1 MDLDDRTRKVLEGIT
16 DLRQRLSKIWSNA
29 VEDSDFNTAGERLRR
44 WKERAVRF
52 LKDNVSEKEAINLH
66 STELRVF
73 TAGDPLGNLSDE
85 IGLYD
90 SVLKTLVEEIQDDP
104 DILSAAFSSAK
115 SASLEHSSLKGE
127 QPPAAHSQRA
137 NHTAI
142 KQEQSIDI
150 FISHSSADAR
160 TAEALI
166 DLLRAALNI
175 PADRIRCTSVDGYRL
190 PIGASTEEWLRQEV
204 SEAKVFI
211 GLITPTSLQSAY
223 VLFELGARWGAHLHL
238 APVLASGANPNLL
251 HGPLASLNA
260 LRCDVPAQVHQ
271 LITDIAKILGRD
283 QNNPS
288 SYQKYLELLVQQSQP
303 ANQ

>member
-115 SASLEHSSLKGE
+115 SASLEH
-127 QPPAAHSQRA
+127 
-137 NHTAI
+137 
-142 KQEQSIDI
+142 
-150 FISHSSADAR
+150 
-160 TAEALI
+160 
-166 DLLRAALNI
+166 
-175 PADRIRCTSVDGYRL
+175 
-190 PIGASTEEWLRQEV
+190 
-204 SEAKVFI
+204 
-211 GLITPTSLQSAY
+211 
-223 VLFELGARWGAHLHL
+223 
-238 APVLASGANPNLL
+238 
-251 HGPLASLNA
+251 
-260 LRCDVPAQVHQ
+260 
-271 LITDIAKILGRD
+271 
-283 QNNPS
+283 
-288 SYQKYLELLVQQSQP
+288 
-303 ANQ
+303 